1 MKRVRCRRFEYKTSE
16 RKKSLVVGSL
26 PEVNN
31 SITGVVRS
39 MIIFTT
45 LLVLNHEGS
54 RYKAEYGYLIEKM
67 MRCPICS

>member
-1 MKRVRCRRFEYKTSE
+1 MKRVRCRRVKYKPSE

-31 SITGVVRS
+31 SITGVVWS

-54 RYKAEYGYLIEKM
+54 RYKVK
-67 MRCPICS
+67 